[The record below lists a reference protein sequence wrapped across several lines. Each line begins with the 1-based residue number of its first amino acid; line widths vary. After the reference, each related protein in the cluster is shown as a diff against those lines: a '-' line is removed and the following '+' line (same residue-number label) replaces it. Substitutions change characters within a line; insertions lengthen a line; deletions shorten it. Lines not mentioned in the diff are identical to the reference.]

1 MTTPPAVFGQFG
13 QALAFAERTLSAT
26 LREHLA
32 QRDTEPETWYA
43 LQLIATRGPGLSRQ
57 ELSRDLEGS
66 PNLNPGSTRE
76 LLARLE
82 AEGLI
87 RGDTHVDLTAEGV
100 ALYRSLREYIAG
112 PTARLLGHFDIH
124 DIETAVRTLQAIT
137 KRAAEESSAA
147 TGQSSSR

>member
-1 MTTPPAVFGQFG
+1 MTTQSPLFGQFG
-13 QALAFAERTLSAT
+13 TTLAFAERTLTST
-26 LREHLA
+26 LRAHLA
-32 QRDTEPETWYA
+32 KRGIAPETWYA

-100 ALYRSLREYIAG
+100 ALHRSLREYIAG

-124 DIETAVRTLQAIT
+124 DIETTVRTLQAIT